1 MKKKR
6 KKFFL
11 ILFFSLFL
19 LLTEGCSNGQK
30 IELMFS
36 MDFRGDEV
44 FRIDKISCR
53 LPEIMVY
60 LTNIQNK
67 YEEVYG
73 SQIWEQDLGGIS
85 IGDRLKEMMIAR
97 AAQIKVMVLLAREKD
112 LALNE
117 EEERLAS
124 KAGDVYFGSLNEEE
138 IKKMGVNK
146 GLLVQMYKEYAL
158 ANKVYK
164 ELTKEINPE
173 ISDDEARTISVKH
186 ILIKTYT
193 LDENGQKVEY
203 TEEQKEKAY
212 EKIKEVKR
220 KADSGTEFEELME
233 EYNED
238 KKGSYAFGKGT
249 MDPTFEEAAFNLD
262 RGEISEIVTTPYGY
276 HLIQCTSTFDR
287 NETDANKV
295 KIVEERRKEAFS
307 EEYDAFASELATNL
321 NEKLWA
327 SITMTS
333 TENVGTMD
341 FFDVYDEIFGP

>member
-1 MKKKR
+1 MKSKGKKC
-6 KKFFL
+6 FL
-11 ILFFSLFL
+11 ILFLSFL
-19 LLTEGCSNGQK
+19 ALTTGGCSDGQK
-30 IELMFS
+30 IEFMFT

-44 FRIDKISCR
+44 FHIDKISCR
-53 LPEIMVY
+53 LPEMMVY

-67 YEEVYG
+67 YEKVYG
-73 SQIWEQDLGGIS
+73 SQIWEQDLGETS
-85 IGDRLKEMMIAR
+85 IGERLKETMIAR
-97 AAQIKVMVLLAREKD
+97 AAQIKVMVLLAREKELVLD
-112 LALNE
+112 E
-117 EEERLAS
+117 EEEALAA
-124 KAGDVYFGSLNEEE
+124 KAGELYYASLNEAE
-138 IKKMGVNK
+138 IEKMGVNK
-146 GLLVQMYKEYAL
+146 GILIQMYKEYAL

-193 LDENGQKVEY
+193 LDEKGDKVEY
-203 TEEQKEKAY
+203 SEEQKELAY
-212 EKIKEVKR
+212 EKIKEVKQ
-220 KADSGTEFEELME
+220 KADSGTEFQELIE

-238 KKGSYAFGKGT
+238 KNSSYAFGKGT

-262 RGEISEIVTTPYGY
+262 TGEISEIVTTPYGY

-307 EEYDAFASELATNL
+307 EEYDAFASELATKL

-333 TENVGTMD
+333 TKNGGAVD
-341 FFDVYDEIFGP
+341 FFDLYNEIFGS